1 MNGIEKLMLL
11 LNNDSEEVQR
21 ATAGALRNAV
31 YENDRNKLKVKEN
44 AGLSLIPTVLNSSRD
59 KETRR
64 HLTG

>member
-1 MNGIEKLMLL
+1 MFL

-21 ATAGALRNAV
+21 AIAGALRNAV
-31 YENDRNKLKVKEN
+31 YENDRNKLNVKEN

>member
-1 MNGIEKLMLL
+1 MLL

-31 YENDRNKLKVKEN
+31 YENDRNKLNVGKN

>member
-1 MNGIEKLMLL
+1 MNGIEKLMFL

-21 ATAGALRNAV
+21 AIAGALRNAV
-31 YENDRNKLKVKEN
+31 YENDRNKLNVKEN